1 MAFVDRLPPAL
12 QHRDFRIYFLG
23 SIATTAGSQFTTV
36 VLYWQMWAIT
46 QSWTWMMWLG
56 LSRAAAQIGL
66 ALVGG
71 LLADSLDRRRFM
83 IAMQLMQ
90 AAASLALFALAIGD
104 LISPWALMI
113 GNLVF
118 AVGSALETP
127 ARQAVV
133 VNLVPRADFPSAVAL
148 NNVGRNAS
156 PAVGSSLAGL
166 LFAAAGPS
174 WCYLIDGL
182 SWFIMIGVLIS
193 IRATLQSE
201 RRSSVSF
208 GALADGVRFV
218 RGQRVILS
226 FMVMDFGANFF
237 GTATS
242 LLPIYAADI
251 LKVGPTGFGL
261 LNAAPSVG
269 QVVTGVIMG
278 STNRIRRAGKWVIL
292 GVAFYGACIC
302 GFALSSSFVFSL
314 LMLAGTGVGNGISA
328 VLRSTSNNLLTP
340 DDLRGRVAAVNSV
353 FTGGGPQLG
362 QFEGALVADLFGP
375 VASAFSGGVGV
386 LVLVALIALVPE
398 VRRFDLT
405 AAIRA
410 LDGPVAPPGRR

>member
-1 MAFVDRLPPAL
+1 MALHLPPSL
-12 QHRDFRIYFLG
+12 RHRDFRNYFLG
-23 SIATTAGSQFTTV
+23 SIVTTAGSQFTTV
-36 VLYWQMWAIT
+36 VLYWQMWEIT
-46 QSWTWMMWLG
+46 GSALWLAALG
-56 LSRAAAQIGL
+56 LSRAIAQIGL

-83 IAMQLMQ
+83 VAMQLLQ
-90 AAASLALFALAIGD
+90 AVASLALFALALGG
-104 LISPWALMI
+104 LISPWALML

-133 VNLVPRADFPSAVAL
+133 ANLVPRTDFASAVAL

-156 PAVGSSLAGL
+156 PAVGSSLAGA

-174 WCYLIDGL
+174 WCYLVDGL
-182 SWFIMIGVLIS
+182 SWFAMIAVLLS
-193 IRATLQSE
+193 LRSTLQSE
-201 RRSSVSF
+201 RRSNVTF
-208 GALADGVRFV
+208 AALADGIRFV

-226 FMVMDFGANFF
+226 FMVLDFGATFF

-242 LLPIYAADI
+242 LLPIYASDI
-251 LKVGPTGFGL
+251 LHVGPVGFGL

-269 QVVTGVIMG
+269 QVITGVIMG
-278 STNRIRRAGKWVIL
+278 STNRIRRAGKWVLL
-292 GVAFYGACIC
+292 GVGFYGACIC
-302 GFALSSSFVFSL
+302 GFALSSWFPLSL
-314 LMLAGTGVGNGISA
+314 LLLAGTGVGNGVSA

-362 QFEGALVADLFGP
+362 QFEGGLVAEAFGAM
-375 VASAFSGGVGV
+375 ASALSGGVGV

-405 AAIRA
+405 AAIHA
-410 LDGPVAPPGRR
+410 LNEPVAPPGRR

>member
-1 MAFVDRLPPAL
+1 MAMHLPPSL
-12 QHRDFRIYFLG
+12 RHRDFRNYFLG
-23 SIATTAGSQFTTV
+23 SIVTTAGSQFTTV
-36 VLYWQMWAIT
+36 VLYWQMWEIT
-46 QSWTWMMWLG
+46 GSALWLAALG
-56 LSRAAAQIGL
+56 LSRAIAQIGL

-83 IAMQLMQ
+83 VAMQLLQ
-90 AAASLALFALAIGD
+90 AVASLALFALALGG
-104 LISPWALMI
+104 LISPWALML

-133 VNLVPRADFPSAVAL
+133 ANLVPRTDFASAVAL

-156 PAVGSSLAGL
+156 PAVGSSLAGA

-174 WCYLIDGL
+174 WCYLVDGL
-182 SWFIMIGVLIS
+182 SWFAMIAVLLS
-193 IRATLQSE
+193 LRSTLQSE
-201 RRSSVSF
+201 RRSNVTF
-208 GALADGVRFV
+208 AALADGIRFV

-226 FMVMDFGANFF
+226 FMVLDFGATFF

-242 LLPIYAADI
+242 LLPIYASDI
-251 LKVGPTGFGL
+251 LHVGPVGFGL

-269 QVVTGVIMG
+269 QVITGVIMG
-278 STNRIRRAGKWVIL
+278 STNRIRRAGKWVLL
-292 GVAFYGACIC
+292 GVGFYGACIC
-302 GFALSSSFVFSL
+302 GFALSSWFPLSL
-314 LMLAGTGVGNGISA
+314 LLLAGTGVGNGVSA

-362 QFEGALVADLFGP
+362 QFEGGLVAEAFGAM
-375 VASAFSGGVGV
+375 ASALSGGVGV

-405 AAIRA
+405 AAIHA
-410 LDGPVAPPGRR
+410 LNEPVAPPGRR

>member
-1 MAFVDRLPPAL
+1 MALPLPPSL
-12 QHRDFRIYFLG
+12 RHRDFRNYFLG
-23 SIATTAGSQFTTV
+23 SIVTTAGSQFTTV
-36 VLYWQMWAIT
+36 VLYWQMWEIT
-46 QSWTWMMWLG
+46 GSALWLAALG
-56 LSRAAAQIGL
+56 LSRAIAQIGL

-83 IAMQLMQ
+83 VAMQLLQ
-90 AAASLALFALAIGD
+90 AVASLALFALALGG
-104 LISPWALMI
+104 LISPWALML

-133 VNLVPRADFPSAVAL
+133 ANLVPRTDFASAVAL

-156 PAVGSSLAGL
+156 PAVGSSLAGA

-174 WCYLIDGL
+174 WCYLVDGL
-182 SWFIMIGVLIS
+182 SWFAMIAVLLS
-193 IRATLQSE
+193 LRSTLQSE
-201 RRSSVSF
+201 RRSNVTF
-208 GALADGVRFV
+208 AALADGIRFV

-226 FMVMDFGANFF
+226 FMVLDFGATFF

-242 LLPIYAADI
+242 LLPIYASDI
-251 LKVGPTGFGL
+251 LHVGPVGFGL

-269 QVVTGVIMG
+269 QVITGVIMG
-278 STNRIRRAGKWVIL
+278 STNRIRRAGKWVLL
-292 GVAFYGACIC
+292 GVGFYGACIC
-302 GFALSSSFVFSL
+302 GFALSSWFPLSL
-314 LMLAGTGVGNGISA
+314 LLLAGTGVGNGVSA

-362 QFEGALVADLFGP
+362 QFEGGLVAEAFGAM
-375 VASAFSGGVGV
+375 ASALSGGVGV

-405 AAIRA
+405 AAIHA
-410 LDGPVAPPGRR
+410 LNEPVAPPGRR